1 MLQSLFLYFGSYT
14 CITEL
19 ILVLRIL
26 YLHFGTYACISNLI
40 LVLHNLYLFYRYG
53 STRRYYRDSLY
64 GSTHRYYWTYT
75 YITELILILP
85 IQKYSYILQRFF
97 LYKSTRRYYR
107 TDTEVPVGTFRTL
120 PYSFLYSYSLFRVL
134 SYNCLTTQTNHKK

>member
-1 MLQSLFLYFGSYT
+1 MSYGSYT

-26 YLHFGTYACISNLI
+26 FLYFGSYTCITDLI
-40 LVLHNLYLFYRYG
+40 LVLRILYLCYRAYSG
-53 STRRYYRDSLY
+53 TKVPVGTNSLY
-64 GSTHRYYWTYT
+64 RGTRRYYWTYT
-75 YITELILILP
+75 YITELILNLP
-85 IQKYSYILQRFF
+85 IRKYPYVLQRFF

-107 TDTEVPVGTFRTL
+107 TDTEVPVGTFKSL

-134 SYNCLTTQTNHKK
+134 SYNCLTTQTNLTK